1 MGKGTQKR
9 FAPQDVVMRVVA
21 AACGGYALTYAATA
35 CLMLLLP
42 FPKSEAAL
50 TATMF
55 SFIIYTGAIIWAFA
69 ARTPK
74 KVWLGLLVPAM
85 ICAAV
90 ALPLARAG
98 GG

>member
-1 MGKGTQKR
+1 MGKRTEKQV
-9 FAPQDVVMRVVA
+9 APGHVAIRVAA

-42 FPKSEAAL
+42 MPKSEAVL

-55 SFIIYTGAIIWAFA
+55 SFLIYTGAIIWAFA
-69 ARTPK
+69 APTPK
-74 KVWLGLLVPAM
+74 KAWVGLLIPAT

-90 ALPLARAG
+90 ALPLARAVG
-98 GG
+98 E

>member
-1 MGKGTQKR
+1 MGKGTQKKLTPR
-9 FAPQDVVMRVVA
+9 DVAMRLVA
-21 AACGGYALTYAATA
+21 AACGGYALAYAATA
-35 CLMLLLP
+35 CFMLLLP
-42 FPKSEAAL
+42 LPKNEAIL

-55 SFIIYTGAIIWAFA
+55 SFPIYTGAIIWAFSA
-69 ARTPK
+69 SSPK
-74 KVWLGLLVPAM
+74 KAWLGLVVPAM

>member
-1 MGKGTQKR
+1 MGKGTQKQL
-9 FAPQDVVMRVVA
+9 APGHVATRVVA

-42 FPKSEAAL
+42 LPVSEAAL

-55 SFIIYTGAIIWAFA
+55 SFLIYTGAIIWAFA
-69 ARTPK
+69 APSLK
-74 KVWLGLLVPAM
+74 KSWLGLLVPAM

-90 ALPLARAG
+90 ALPLARAVG
-98 GG
+98 G